1 MIKWQ
6 TEKPVKLE
14 DLTQSQINQ
23 FCNGCGGKGGWI
35 KPPHRIFFK
44 ASCNHH
50 DYGYFKGC
58 NRQHRKRA
66 DKKLYDAMMEDCR
79 TLPEDQEIM
88 YKPWCLLYYL
98 AVRIMG
104 WKFFY
109 YADRQR
115 WPVE

>member
-1 MIKWQ
+1 
-6 TEKPVKLE
+6 
-14 DLTQSQINQ
+14 
-23 FCNGCGGKGGWI
+23 
-35 KPPHRIFFK
+35 
-44 ASCNHH
+44 
-50 DYGYFKGC
+50 
-58 NRQHRKRA
+58 
-66 DKKLYDAMMEDCR
+66 MMEDCR